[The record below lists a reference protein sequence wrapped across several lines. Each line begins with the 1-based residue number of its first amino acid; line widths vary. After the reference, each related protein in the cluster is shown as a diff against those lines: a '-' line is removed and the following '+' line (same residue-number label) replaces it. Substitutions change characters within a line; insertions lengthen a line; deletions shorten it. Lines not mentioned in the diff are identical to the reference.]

1 MAMSSILLLDQ
12 SEPKKF
18 KDGLAMSSILD
29 QSEPRLFMNGLRRML
44 RMNFA
49 HTPLNSMP
57 PDGSNYVIKNPWYN
71 HNHVPLLLLT
81 LRYPLLLYFSQ
92 KQLPENIARALYDN

>member
-29 QSEPRLFMNGLRRML
+29 QSEPRLFMNGLQRML

-49 HTPLNSMP
+49 HTHICTACHQMEAIMLSKTH
-57 PDGSNYVIKNPWYN
+57 GTITTTWYN

-81 LRYPLLLYFSQ
+81 DTILIIKTS
-92 KQLPENIARALYDN
+92 ARKYSPRTL